1 MRLDTKLES
10 TNKWTYIVGLTVILI
25 SEFMFRDLLLPSPAK
40 DIHIRIALSVE
51 WFIFLT
57 LLFYWIPKV
66 ERNNIES
73 IGFRKFRWRYLW
85 LGVVVYLGVLIAS
98 IGSGFVLESIGLE
111 PIRSLQSMINQYS
124 PLTLVGLFLT
134 GTVVEEVFYRGYLIE
149 RIKFLTG
156 KYWLAGIV
164 SWLVFTL
171 VHIKF
176 FGLGPTL
183 DVSVLS
189 AALVVI
195 YLKEKSIWPCI
206 VIHGINGLFA
216 YLIFPLLVP

>member
-1 MRLDTKLES
+1 MMLDTKLES

>member
-1 MRLDTKLES
+1 M
-10 TNKWTYIVGLTVILI
+10 
-25 SEFMFRDLLLPSPAK
+25 
-40 DIHIRIALSVE
+40 
-51 WFIFLT
+51 
-57 LLFYWIPKV
+57 
-66 ERNNIES
+66 
-73 IGFRKFRWRYLW
+73 
-85 LGVVVYLGVLIAS
+85 
-98 IGSGFVLESIGLE
+98 GSGFALESIGLE
-111 PIRSLQSMINQYS
+111 PIRSLQSMINQYN

-134 GTVVEEVFYRGYLIE
+134 GTIVEEVFYRGYLIE

-156 KYWLAGIV
+156 KNWLAGIV
-164 SWLVFTL
+164 SWLSFTL

>member
-1 MRLDTKLES
+1 MRIDTKLES
-10 TNKWTYIVGLTVILI
+10 TNKWTYIVGLTAILI
-25 SEFMFRDLLLPSPAK
+25 SEFIFRDLLLPSPAK

-51 WFIFLT
+51 WFIFFT

-98 IGSGFVLESIGLE
+98 VGSGFALESIGLE
-111 PIRSLQSMINQYS
+111 PIRSLQSMINQYN

-134 GTVVEEVFYRGYLIE
+134 GTIVEEVFYRGYLIE

-164 SWLVFTL
+164 SWLLFTL

>member
-40 DIHIRIALSVE
+40 DIHIRIALGVE
-51 WFIFLT
+51 WLIFLT

-98 IGSGFVLESIGLE
+98 IGSGFALESIGLE

-189 AALVVI
+189 AALVMI

-206 VIHGINGLFA
+206 VIHGLNGLFV

>member
-73 IGFRKFRWRYLW
+73 IGFRKFRWRYFW

-98 IGSGFVLESIGLE
+98 IGSGFALESIGLE

-156 KYWLAGIV
+156 KNWLAGIV